1 MKPAWDDLANQYE
14 GSKSVIVGDV
24 DCTVEKDLCSEQGV
38 SGYPTIKYWVDGE
51 KQDYQGGRDLPSLQS
66 FTEETLDKTK
76 CNVETLAD
84 CSKKE
89 IKYIEKAKGWSK
101 EQRAEKLSQVE
112 KLKGNKFTKDA
123 KFVGQRIAILKQLD

>member
-1 MKPAWDDLANQYE
+1 MKPAWDSLAKEYADH
-14 GSKSVIVGDV
+14 KSVFVGDV

-51 KQDYQGGRDLPSLQS
+51 KKDYNGGRELEELQS
-66 FTEETLDKTK
+66 FTAETLDKTR
-76 CNVETLAD
+76 CDVNTLAD

-89 IKYIEKAKGWSK
+89 ISYIKKMK
-101 EQRAEKLSQVE
+101 ELTPEERKEKLEAVQ
-112 KLKGNKFTKDA
+112 KLKGNKFVKDP